1 MTDISEIKDMI
12 RLGFLVPRQTMITN
26 LLLMGGGV
34 FRKMK

>member
-1 MTDISEIKDMI
+1 MTDISEIKDMM
-12 RLGFLVPRQTMITN
+12 RLGFLVPRQTTIAN